1 MIIKLTKNI
10 LILISLSLLLSCTE
24 SVTDAPVENQP
35 PETHLFLYPDSGIS
49 QQKSKLQVHW
59 WGDDSDGLVIGY
71 ILKWEG
77 IDDVWT
83 FTNSNDS
90 TFALPIGTVDTSFSF
105 SVAAVDN
112 FGNGQYDE
120 QIVISK
126 TETISEPFTDLNGN
140 GSYDDNEPYIDFG
153 AVDNSPA
160 VQKFPIK
167 NSSPEITWNDISVL
181 PEVSFPVMTLG
192 WDAFDLDGNE
202 TITQIHLALNDT
214 TEYSVLSGTTRL
226 VSLIID
232 DIDDINPKMNIF
244 INADEHK
251 LSGVKLINLKLNDFN
266 RIYIRGVDNSG
277 ASSKF
282 LALPDTGRTWYVTK
296 PKGELLIIDDYI
308 SGKAA
313 SDFYRE
319 KFNSFAN
326 NQFDEL
332 DIENTQLPYQNIT
345 FQNTIKLFEYIFW
358 YSGSN
363 PSLELTNLVTQNYI
377 QTGGKIAFSMN
388 FQDSSANFEFST
400 QIIQS
405 FLPIE
410 SFDRKKPLSFLFA
423 GASLIPGN
431 NFSEFPTLETQ
442 STIGFVRTFKISEI
456 TAQPVYDLTSSQLN
470 GKIALLNKTKN
481 LFFIGLPL
489 HQCDANGKV
498 SDLLQQ
504 IFVDQFGLNL

>member
-1 MIIKLTKNI
+1 
-10 LILISLSLLLSCTE
+10 LSLFLSCDE
-24 SVTDAPVENQP
+24 SVTDSPVENQP

-49 QQKSKLQVHW
+49 QQKSKLHVHW

-71 ILKWEG
+71 IFKWQG
-77 IDDVWT
+77 INEKWS
-83 FTNSNDS
+83 FTKSNDS
-90 TFALPIGTVDTSFSF
+90 IFALPIGTVDTSFSF

-112 FGNGQYDE
+112 EGNGHYDD
-120 QIVISK
+120 QIVISNS
-126 TETISEPFTDLNGN
+126 ETISEPFTDLNGN
-140 GSYDDNEPYIDFG
+140 GLYDANEPYIDFG
-153 AVDNSPA
+153 AVDASPA

-167 NSSPEITWNDISVL
+167 NSSPEITWNDISIL
-181 PEVSFPVMTLG
+181 PEVSFPVMTMG

-232 DIDDINPKMNIF
+232 DLNAVEPKMNIF
-244 INADEHK
+244 INADESK
-251 LSGVKLINLKLNDFN
+251 LSAEKLKNLKLNDYN

-282 LALPDTGRTWYVTK
+282 LALPDTGRTWYVAK

-308 SGKAA
+308 GGKTAG
-313 SDFYRE
+313 DFYRE
-319 KFNSFAN
+319 KFNSFAVDK
-326 NQFDEL
+326 FDEL
-332 DIENTQLPYQNIT
+332 DVENTNLPYQNIT
-345 FQNTIKLFEYIFW
+345 FQNTLKLFNYVYW
-358 YSGSN
+358 YSSSN

-377 QTGGKIAFSMN
+377 QSGGKIAFSMN
-388 FQDSSANFEFST
+388 FQDSSANFEFSI
-400 QIIQS
+400 QVIQS

-410 SFDRKKPLSFLFA
+410 SFDTKKPLSFLFA

-442 STIGFVRTFKISEI
+442 STIGFVRTFKVSEI
-456 TAQPVYDLTSSQLN
+456 TAQPFYDITSSQLN

-498 SDLLQQ
+498 SNLLQQ
-504 IFVDQFGLNL
+504 IFVDKFGLNL